1 MGSAFNG
8 AQGNIGGIY
17 ETAHFCCGDQP
28 TGFYDARIGARRWL
42 PQKLATGSVLPHGQ
56 QHRHRPLPLRL
67 LISLSLTVA
76 LSASASSS
84 GEAFETIAVVS
95 GMATARDGDD
105 LLFGRVPVRL
115 QGIAAP
121 EDSARQRDEGGPEA
135 TEHLR
140 KMVDGRFVVCH
151 LDGSTAGTNRSA
163 GVCYLGLVEI
173 NHRQVEAG
181 LARDCPAYSHGRY
194 AAAELA
200 ARDAGND
207 LSASYDLP
215 DYCEPAR

>member
-1 MGSAFNG
+1 M
-8 AQGNIGGIY
+8 
-17 ETAHFCCGDQP
+17 
-28 TGFYDARIGARRWL
+28 
-42 PQKLATGSVLPHGQ
+42 LPHGQ
-56 QHRHRPLPLRL
+56 QHRHRPLPLKL
-67 LISLSLTVA
+67 LVGLGLTVA
-76 LSASASSS
+76 FSVSASSS

-95 GMATARDGDD
+95 GIATARDGDD

-121 EDSARQRDEGGPEA
+121 EDSARESDEGGPEA
-135 TEHLR
+135 TDHLR

-173 NHRQVEAG
+173 NRRQVEAG
-181 LARDCPAYSHGRY
+181 FARDCPAYSRGRY
-194 AAAELA
+194 AASELA

-207 LSASYDLP
+207 LSTSYDLP